1 MHRAARVGA
10 GCQRGRSEKYTNE
23 TDDGQ
28 AEIFHEDAPLV
39 ALRAADFLTA
49 ADFLIVVRLYH
60 VHARTPS
67 AVRVSTGGGGNE
79 LSLFSRRHRVPAC
92 PAQSEVLTTF
102 GDESKERESM
112 SLAVPSPKSFM
123 LRRII
128 GALAIAI
135 PIAAYADDPPP
146 GWSGKGQAGYLMSR
160 GNSDADSANG
170 ILDVN
175 LVQDAWKHELTL
187 DGLYGKSAGI
197 VSAERWDVR
206 EQSSYAITTNLFS
219 FGALSYQDDK
229 FSGFQYQASATGGI
243 GYKFINTST
252 TKLAAQI
259 GVGYRA
265 LRPEELIKDDTG
277 AVVQRIPQQSDS
289 SVVGTA
295 GVDFEQ
301 DFNPNTKLTDKLI
314 VDSGSAN
321 TQVTNALALEV
332 KMSKKLSLAAGYG
345 IVNNSKPPAGLKKL
359 DSTTTLNLVYAFPEP
374 KS

>member
-1 MHRAARVGA
+1 VYPKGGDGNEVSLSFRPHREPA
-10 GCQRGRSEKYTNE
+10 GPAQPEK
-23 TDDGQ
+23 
-28 AEIFHEDAPLV
+28 
-39 ALRAADFLTA
+39 LTA
-49 ADFLIVVRLYH
+49 
-60 VHARTPS
+60 
-67 AVRVSTGGGGNE
+67 
-79 LSLFSRRHRVPAC
+79 
-92 PAQSEVLTTF
+92 F
-102 GDESKERESM
+102 GDESKERVSM
-112 SLAVPSPKSFM
+112 SLAFPSRKSLA
-123 LRRII
+123 LRSVI
-128 GALAIAI
+128 GALAIAA

-146 GWSGKGQAGYLMSR
+146 GWSGKGQAGYVMSR
-160 GNSDADSANG
+160 GNSDSDSANG

-206 EQSSYAITTNLFS
+206 EQSSYAITTDLFS

-229 FSGFQYQASATGGI
+229 FSGFQYQIDATAGI
-243 GYKFINTST
+243 GYKFINSST

-259 GVGYRA
+259 GVGYRV
-265 LRPEELIKDDTG
+265 LRPEDLIKDDTG
-277 AVVQRIPQQSDS
+277 AVVERIPEESDS

-301 DFNPNTKLTDKLI
+301 DFNANTKLTDKLI
-314 VDSGSAN
+314 VVTGSAN

-345 IVNNSKPPAGLKKL
+345 IVDNSKPPAGLKRL
-359 DSTTTLNLVYAFPEP
+359 DSTTTLNLVYAFPGP